1 METISQFLAQPPV
14 QIGIVLALTVAVFV
28 GFVWEKLP
36 ADIVAL
42 LALGILL
49 VTGVLT
55 TKDALS
61 VFSNAAPI
69 TIAAMFVLSAAL
81 ERTGVIDAVGRRVV
95 NLAQTRSPLFAI
107 LALMLT
113 VMVLSAFINNTPVV
127 VIFIP
132 VAIALAK
139 ACGMPASQTLI
150 PLSFASIFGGTMTL
164 IGTSTNLL
172 VDGVVQSAGLQ
183 PFGIFEIT
191 GAGLILACVGALYLA
206 LAGRFLLPK
215 RQALS
220 ELLPNHGDR
229 RFFTQVIIPYDSD
242 LIGYTLEEAG
252 FSTTQSRLRVVDL
265 FRDNISQRHDLEAI
279 YLEPGDRI
287 VLRASVSEILTLKE
301 TGMISLRGDQPA
313 PDTTGELETFETVN
327 TQETQVME
335 GVIGPQSRLIG
346 RSLIGLGLA
355 RLFGVYVIAVHRR
368 GENVS
373 ASSDRFHLDVGDTL
387 LLEGSAN
394 GLRRMFDE
402 NYLNSLTNVSDRPV
416 KRGKAPIA
424 ILTILSVMGLAALGV
439 MPIAALALIGAGIV
453 IALGCLDHKEAY
465 QAIHL
470 DILILIF
477 GMLGLGLAME
487 QTGTARLIVTQLA
500 GMMEGWGPIAILALI
515 YLVTTL
521 LTEIMSN
528 NATAILMTPLAIS
541 FGQHLGVDPRPFV
554 VAVMFAASASFA
566 TPIGYQTNTL
576 VYSAGGYKFR
586 DFLKIGAPLNLL
598 MMITSILVIP
608 LFWDF

>member
-28 GFVWEKLP
+28 GFVWERLP

-252 FSTTQSRLRVVDL
+252 FSTTQSRLRVIDL

-313 PDTTGELETFETVN
+313 PDTPGELETFETVN

-487 QTGTARLIVTQLA
+487 QTGAARLIVTQLA

>member
-1 METISQFLAQPPV
+1 M
-14 QIGIVLALTVAVFV
+14 
-28 GFVWEKLP
+28 
-36 ADIVAL
+36 
-42 LALGILL
+42 
-49 VTGVLT
+49 
-55 TKDALS
+55 
-61 VFSNAAPI
+61 
-69 TIAAMFVLSAAL
+69 
-81 ERTGVIDAVGRRVV
+81 
-95 NLAQTRSPLFAI
+95 
-107 LALMLT
+107 
-113 VMVLSAFINNTPVV
+113 
-127 VIFIP
+127 
-132 VAIALAK
+132 
-139 ACGMPASQTLI
+139 
-150 PLSFASIFGGTMTL
+150 
-164 IGTSTNLL
+164 
-172 VDGVVQSAGLQ
+172 
-183 PFGIFEIT
+183 
-191 GAGLILACVGALYLA
+191 
-206 LAGRFLLPK
+206 
-215 RQALS
+215 
-220 ELLPNHGDR
+220 
-229 RFFTQVIIPYDSD
+229 
-242 LIGYTLEEAG
+242 
-252 FSTTQSRLRVVDL
+252 VDL

-424 ILTILSVMGLAALGV
+424 ILTIISVMGLAALGV

-487 QTGTARLIVTQLA
+487 QTGAARLIVTQLA

-608 LFWDF
+608 FFWDF